1 MSKPTRTI
9 QNGKTIGFQAILTDI
24 TERKRAQ
31 DTAEMY
37 SQFLEAIIEN
47 IPEPIVIKGKDSKHL
62 IVNKAHL
69 ELTGKTRN
77 ETIGKTDYEL
87 YTKDQ
92 AERFRRED
100 ERVITGDKTIVLP
113 ELILDDENGLEHI
126 LHCRKTPL
134 RNAEGNISHII
145 SIANDIT
152 ESKKMEASLRE
163 SEEKYRAIVE
173 NSPSLILILQEGT
186 IKYVNEFAC
195 KKSGWTFEELTSP
208 SFNFIEKAVAKEFQ
222 GLIKDNIMK
231 RLQGETIPPYE
242 INLLSQD
249 GSEFPVLVR
258 AQRILYRGQPADLVI
273 LTDITELKK
282 AEEELAEYSELLGN
296 VLSSMTDYVYVFDED
311 YTIRFINETARK
323 KYGYTLGDKCFKA
336 IRNRDSPCHHSGIP
350 CEIHEIL
357 EKGKDHFEDT
367 RHDTNGIL
375 TNMLARP
382 ITVDGRKAVIFVSRD
397 ITELKRSEEELK
409 RSMSILHTTL
419 ESTADGI
426 LVVNKDG
433 KISNYNQRFV
443 MMFHIPE
450 PVMKSQ
456 DDRQL
461 IEIIQKQVK
470 DPEVYY
476 KRTRELYANPELERF
491 DLLEFKDGRVFE
503 RYSRP
508 HQIGEEVIGRVI
520 SFRDV
525 TERKRSEE
533 ALRSSEEF
541 SLSLL
546 TNSPN
551 PILVVNPDTSIR
563 YVNPALE
570 RITGYSSSEVVGG
583 KPPYPWWPKESIER
597 VTKRLKDHM
606 VGEARYYEERWQR
619 KNGEYFW
626 VEINAAT
633 PKKNGLIQHY
643 LSSWVDITE
652 RKKMEEELKR
662 YSEHLQELV
671 KEKSRD
677 LADSEERY
685 RRLVDESPQAI
696 HVHCEGKFVYVNAA
710 AVKLFG
716 AERPEQLIG
725 KLVTDVI
732 HPDSREIVKERIR
745 QTHEEEVAAPYLEMK
760 FLRLDGTEVD
770 VTVVA
775 IPTTYQGNPAVQVVT
790 QDITDRKRIEETK
803 DHFMS
808 AVTHELRTPLTSLKG
823 YLELLM
829 NESGPLPGQIQ
840 SDLEVMK
847 RNTDRLLNLTNDVL
861 DIQRMRSGKLQ
872 LNLEKLD
879 LRKVIDEA
887 VDEISPLTAA
897 KKQSLI
903 VEHPQQKLPIYGDQ
917 MRLSQVLMNLLSN
930 ATKFAPEGDKII
942 ISTRADDNLITIA
955 VSDTGIGIR
964 KEDLNI
970 VFDPFAAI
978 RKPTYIKG
986 TGLGLSIVKGL
997 VEAHGG
1003 KIWVESR
1010 GEGRGAT
1017 FTFKLP
1023 MRSSSTEQITT
1034 AWSSAFAEQI
1044 GKNAR

>member
-1 MSKPTRTI
+1 MQVSQHRNERTADSASTLDASEQRLHNLIDYAAVAIAFVDLRGRLTHVNSSFADLLGYQADELLGRSFKDFLHPADRSRIVRLFLKVGLLRRQPRMMEFRALHKDGHTLHLMSKPTRTI

-37 SQFLEAIIEN
+37 SQFLEAVIEN
-47 IPEPIVIKGKDSKHL
+47 IPEPIVIKGRDSKHL

-87 YTKDQ
+87 YPKDQ

-152 ESKKMEASLRE
+152 ESKKMEESLRE

-258 AQRILYRGQPADLVI
+258 AQRILYRDQPADLVI

-311 YTIRFINETARK
+311 YTIRFANETARK
-323 KYGYTLGDKCFKA
+323 KYGFKLGDKCFKA

-367 RHDTNGIL
+367 RPDKNGTL
-375 TNMLARP
+375 THMLARP

-433 KISNYNQRFV
+433 KIANYNQRFV

-476 KRTRELYANPELERF
+476 KRTRELSANPELERF

-541 SLSLL
+541 SSGLLENSL
-546 TNSPN
+546 T

-570 RITGYSSSEVVGG
+570 KLTGYSSSELVGT
-583 KPPYPWWPKESIER
+583 KPPFPWWSKELIKETSM
-597 VTKRLKDHM
+597 RLEGSMHR
-606 VGEARYYEERWQR
+606 GLTHNEEHFRR
-619 KNGEYFW
+619 RNGEDFW
-626 VEINAAT
+626 VEINAAST
-633 PKKNGLIQHY
+633 NGAPKYY
-643 LSSWVDITE
+643 LSIWVDITE

-662 YSEHLQELV
+662 YSEHLEELV

-677 LADSEERY
+677 LVDSEERY
-685 RRLVDESPQAI
+685 HRLIEESPQAI
-696 HVHCEGKFVYVNAA
+696 HVHCEDKFVYVNSA
-710 AVKLFG
+710 AVRLFG

-725 KLVTDVI
+725 KPVTDLV
-732 HPDSREIVKERIR
+732 HPDYRERVTERIR
-745 QTHEEEVAAPYLEMK
+745 RTKEEKAAAPYLEMK
-760 FLRLDGTEVD
+760 ILRLD
-770 VTVVA
+770 
-775 IPTTYQGNPAVQVVT
+775 
-790 QDITDRKRIEETK
+790 
-803 DHFMS
+803 
-808 AVTHELRTPLTSLKG
+808 
-823 YLELLM
+823 
-829 NESGPLPGQIQ
+829 
-840 SDLEVMK
+840 
-847 RNTDRLLNLTNDVL
+847 
-861 DIQRMRSGKLQ
+861 
-872 LNLEKLD
+872 
-879 LRKVIDEA
+879 
-887 VDEISPLTAA
+887 
-897 KKQSLI
+897 
-903 VEHPQQKLPIYGDQ
+903 
-917 MRLSQVLMNLLSN
+917 
-930 ATKFAPEGDKII
+930 
-942 ISTRADDNLITIA
+942 
-955 VSDTGIGIR
+955 
-964 KEDLNI
+964 
-970 VFDPFAAI
+970 
-978 RKPTYIKG
+978 
-986 TGLGLSIVKGL
+986 
-997 VEAHGG
+997 
-1003 KIWVESR
+1003 
-1010 GEGRGAT
+1010 
-1017 FTFKLP
+1017 
-1023 MRSSSTEQITT
+1023 
-1034 AWSSAFAEQI
+1034 
-1044 GKNAR
+1044 